1 MYCSMLIG
9 KTALITGASRG
20 IGRAIAL
27 KFVEHG
33 AFVGINYISNDEAA
47 EKTLQLIDEM
57 GGKGVLL
64 KGDVSDSSDAA
75 QIVNDLVKQ
84 KGQIDI
90 LVNNAAIYIRNK
102 FIDIPLNTWEQVI
115 SNNLTSAF
123 LLSKAALPHMKPNSK
138 IIFISSQLAFKGSSH
153 GADYASSKAGILGLM
168 RSLALELAVKKI
180 CVNAIAPGTINTD
193 LISNYTNDMKLERIN
208 EIPLKRLGTP
218 EDIANCCLF
227 LASGLSDYITGET
240 INVNGGLYI
249 H

>member
-47 EKTLQLIDEM
+47 EKTLQLIDEI

-64 KGDVSDSSDAA
+64 KGDVADSSDAA